1 MITATKLNMSDN
13 ASYPVNLGQRWT
25 TEEEKQL
32 LKELNNGLTVEQIA
46 HIHQRTVGGI
56 CSRQRH
62 IAYQMYLE
70 KFSFDEITQITKL
83 NKEVISQII
92 MKKNPIATAEKK
104 LSNKT
109 CMEEMETK
117 INTMRDEIDEIKG
130 TLNQLIGMIKAI
142 YDFKQG

>member
-1 MITATKLNMSDN
+1 MSDH
-13 ASYPVNLGQRWT
+13 ASYPSNLGQRWT
-25 TEEEKQL
+25 AEEEKQL
-32 LKELNNGLTVEQIA
+32 LKELNNGLTAEQIA

-56 CSRQRH
+56 CARQTQ

-109 CMEEMETK
+109 YMEEMETK

-130 TLNQLIGMIKAI
+130 TLNQLIGMIKAM